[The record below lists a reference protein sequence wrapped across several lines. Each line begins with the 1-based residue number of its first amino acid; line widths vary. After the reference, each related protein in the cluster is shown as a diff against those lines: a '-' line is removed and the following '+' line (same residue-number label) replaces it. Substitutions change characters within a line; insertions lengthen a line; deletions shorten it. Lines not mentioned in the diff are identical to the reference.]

1 MKLSSLIAAIRLL
14 LQDGMNS
21 LNLAV
26 TQTFHVTN
34 RIVTAFDSTHFLSGI
49 QLLESL
55 FEFGHGAE
63 TIVYNLGLTDSE
75 SEEIQSRFPQM
86 DFRVFPFNNYP
97 SHFNVKKNAG
107 QYAWKPVIIASLLE
121 EGADHVIWLDAG
133 DKLIS
138 NLDNFNKLVDKYGFF
153 SVPTSNTILEL
164 THVQSI
170 ELLEV
175 DTVFCAQLQLSA
187 AFIGFSMKDI
197 EARKLLADWAAYA
210 INESVI
216 APSGSDR
223 SNHRQDQ
230 SIFNLLVA
238 RNDYLRNSAKQIIAK
253 KYKPKHH
260 GILTHQDLD

>member
-1 MKLSSLIAAIRLL
+1 MKLSSLTTAIRSLF
-14 LQDGMNS
+14 QDAMNS

-26 TQTFHVTN
+26 TQTSHVN
-34 RIVTAFDSTHFLSGI
+34 NQIVTAFDSTHFLSGI

-63 TIVYNLGLTDSE
+63 TIAYNLGLTDSE
-75 SEEIQSRFPQM
+75 SEEIQRRFPQI
-86 DFRVFPFNNYP
+86 DLRVFPFNKYP
-97 SHFNVKKNAG
+97 SFFNVKKNAG

-121 EGADHVIWLDAG
+121 ESADHVIWLDAG

-164 THVQSI
+164 THHQSI
-170 ELLEV
+170 KLLGVNEL
-175 DTVFCAQLQLSA
+175 FCAQLQLSA
-187 AFIGFSMKDI
+187 AFIGFCTKDTV
-197 EARKLLADWAAYA
+197 ARELLSDWVANSV
-210 INESVI
+210 NENVI
-216 APSGSDR
+216 APRGSDR

-230 SIFNLLVA
+230 SIFNLLIA
-238 RNDYLRNSAKQIIAK
+238 RNSCLRKSAKQIIAK